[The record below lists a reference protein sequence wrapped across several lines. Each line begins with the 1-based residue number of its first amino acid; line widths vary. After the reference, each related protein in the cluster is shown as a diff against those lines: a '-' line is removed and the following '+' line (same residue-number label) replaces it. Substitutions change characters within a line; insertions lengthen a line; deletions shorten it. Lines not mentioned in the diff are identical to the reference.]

1 MRLVRALFAL
11 LFVVA
16 LTNPLHAQQKQTIA
30 GRKEA
35 ERKDAAKKEAAKTAA
50 AKKDTVTIAPTKTGT
65 AEITGLV
72 VDSLHG
78 TYLRGAEVMVEGAR
92 TSVLTDSL
100 GRFTISGL
108 KPGTYQI
115 GIFHPVLDS
124 LGLSLATKKF
134 YVGADSSSF
143 VMLGVPSRTSIIR
156 STCPPPGPRAQG
168 TSAVIGRV
176 TDPETMQPVA
186 GAEVSIAWTQLEVSK
201 EIGVRRTPRL
211 LYDSTNAQGEY
222 SICAL
227 PSDMRATLQA
237 RKGTA
242 VTAEVPIT
250 LGTDETE
257 LFLRPLLLSRVD
269 SGVKTGNAA
278 VSGTVILEGAPS
290 NAGSRVELVGTN
302 IVAMTN
308 EKGQFTMRNL
318 PSGSHV
324 LMARHLGFGAETV
337 PVDLTSREPSRVTIK
352 LPKFVATIEPVV
364 VTAKRAAS
372 LDKVGFTMR
381 QKSGVG
387 FFLGPDQI
395 ERMHPNYLTDLLR
408 TVPGLQVSYGPQ
420 GEEVSST
427 RGVTSL
433 TGGSCVQYYVDD
445 SPWQSLMPG
454 DVNQFVNGN
463 EVVGVEVYNGP
474 GTPPQYT
481 KVGQGDCTTIV
492 VWTKFKIRS

>member
-1 MRLVRALFAL
+1 MRVLRALLAL

-16 LTNPLHAQQKQTIA
+16 LTNPLNAQQRQTIA
-30 GRKEA
+30 GRKDA
-35 ERKDAAKKEAAKTAA
+35 ERKDAAKKEAAKAAA
-50 AKKDTVTIAPTKTGT
+50 AKKDTVTVAATKTGG

-72 VDSLHG
+72 LDSLHG
-78 TYLRGAEVMVEGAR
+78 TYLRGADVMIEGAR

-100 GRFTISGL
+100 GRFKVSGL
-108 KPGTYQI
+108 KPGTYQV

-143 VMLGVPSRTSIIR
+143 VVLAVPSATSIIR
-156 STCPPPGPRAQG
+156 SSCPPPGPRAQG

-176 TDPETMQPVA
+176 TDPESMQPVA

-201 EIGVRRTPRL
+201 EVGVRRTPRL
-211 LYDSTNAQGEY
+211 LHDSTNAQGEY
-222 SICAL
+222 RICAL
-227 PSDMRATLQA
+227 PSDMKATLQA

-242 VTAEVPIT
+242 MTAEVPIA
-250 LGTDETE
+250 LGTDDSE

-269 SGVKTGNAA
+269 SGAKTGNAA

-290 NAGSRVELVGTN
+290 NAGSRVELLGTN
-302 IVAMTN
+302 VVAMTN
-308 EKGQFTMRNL
+308 EKGQFTLRNL

-337 PVDLTSREPSRVTIK
+337 PVDLTSREPSKVTIK

-372 LDKVGFTMR
+372 LDKVGFTTR
-381 QKSGVG
+381 QKSGTGYYVG
-387 FFLGPDQI
+387 PEQI
-395 ERMHPNYLTDLLR
+395 ERLHPNYLTDILR
-408 TVPGLQVSYGPQ
+408 SVPGLRVSYGPQ
-420 GEEVSST
+420 GEEVSSS

-433 TGGSCVQYYVDD
+433 SGGSCVQYYVDD
-445 SPWQSLMPG
+445 SPWQSMMPG

-463 EVVGVEVYNGP
+463 EVVGIEVYNGP
-474 GTPPQYT
+474 GTPPQY
-481 KVGQGDCTTIV
+481 VRPGQGDCTTIV